1 MAPRVLVLGLTGSIG
16 MGKTTVGRQL
26 EMMGAK
32 LCSADAI
39 VHRLMGDGG
48 KAVDA
53 IAKLFPKARKGAAID
68 RKELGAIVFNDK
80 QKLKQLEAI
89 LHPLVIAEENS
100 YIERQSRLGA
110 RMVVL
115 DIPLLYE
122 TGGQKRCD
130 YVLVVSAPGF
140 LQKQRVMKR
149 AGMTEEKLRRILAS
163 QMPDRTKR
171 KRADFVI
178 STGLGR
184 GYSFRQAATYIMS
197 IR

>member
-39 VHRLMGDGG
+39 VHRLMGEGG

-89 LHPLVIAEENS
+89 LHPLVVAEENR

-130 YVLVVSAPGF
+130 YVFVVSAPGF

-149 AGMTEEKLRRILAS
+149 AGMTEEKLRRILAA
-163 QMPDRTKR
+163 QLPDQTKR

-184 GYSFRQAATYIMS
+184 GYSFRQAATYIKS